1 MIAKLDSHVIAQFV
15 IEIQNIQAMVIESVY
30 DLQKS
35 LNVFTSQQIVPVSD
49 IELQISTIFVS
60 VSYFCKYLQD

>member
-1 MIAKLDSHVIAQFV
+1 MIAKLDSHVIAQFL
-15 IEIQNIQAMVIESVY
+15 IEIQNIQAMVIESMY

-49 IELQISTIFVS
+49 IELQISTIFVN